1 MSNKVGRGGKLALDP
16 PSLLLWPDQFV
27 TCRGVLMAKK
37 KPSKAKTSKK
47 SSKAKGKRAAQW
59 SVELPPR
66 IDVRVAYGSITEVDA
81 SAVVVGVFQGVEDL
95 SSAARA
101 IDQRLGGAITEITQ
115 RRMFTGKAGEI
126 FILPAVRH
134 DIRAELVIL
143 AGMGRFDRYLRD
155 SNGEFK
161 PAAVLET
168 VAENVART
176 LVRAKVNDFGMALF
190 GATQEPNPYDGL
202 AHLIKG
208 FLRGVRSTNERN
220 SLRSLTICEID
231 EVRFEE
237 IKVALGTLRKSPMA
251 RGIEVTLEEI
261 ALPQRELPDDG
272 QKSVVLLATE
282 EPSEYEDWTKVR
294 FSLLARG
301 GKASRLTATK
311 EISDLDLH
319 RLVDETTDSKF
330 VYAKSTRPLK
340 TYGTKLAKTL
350 LPAKIARA
358 LKEVASD
365 RRIVVMH
372 DRGMSR
378 VAWETLCI
386 DDWFPAATAGMSR
399 QYLTDHMPVARW
411 LEQRRYG
418 EKLDLLLIVDPTNDL
433 EGAVKEGDMV
443 EKVARRLSGV
453 NVTRLSGKEATKSR
467 ILKELQSGDYD
478 VLHYAGHTAFWPD
491 DPEASGIVCAPH
503 GKKNSVLTG
512 AELGELNE
520 LPALVFFDSCESARV
535 GWRAFEED
543 EESGELE
550 LDEEGNPVRQER
562 PDVSLAETF
571 LRGGVANYVGTHW
584 EVSDD
589 AAPEFVKVFY
599 STLLK
604 GEAIGAAVF
613 NGRQAVR
620 ALMYRPERG
629 PAKASES
636 RKDWADY
643 IHFGSPDFVLKFPR
657 GNTTQ

>member
-1 MSNKVGRGGKLALDP
+1 MT
-16 PSLLLWPDQFV
+16 W
-27 TCRGVLMAKK
+27 RGVVTGKK
-37 KPSKAKTSKK
+37 KPGKAKTSKK
-47 SSKAKGKRAAQW
+47 SSKAKGKTAAQW

-66 IDVRVAYGSITEVDA
+66 VDVRVAHGSITEVDA
-81 SAVVVGVFQGVEDL
+81 SAVVVGIFQGVQDL
-95 SSAARA
+95 SSAAHA
-101 IDQRLGGAITEITQ
+101 IDQRLDGAITEITQ
-115 RRMFTGKAGEI
+115 RRMFLGKVGEI

-134 DIRAELVIL
+134 DIRAEMVIL

-155 SNGEFK
+155 SSQGFK

-176 LVRAKVNDFGMALF
+176 LVRAKVNEFGMALF
-190 GATQEPNPYDGL
+190 GATREPNPYDGL
-202 AHLIKG
+202 THLIEG
-208 FLRGVRSTNERN
+208 FMRGVRGMKERN
-220 SLRSLTICEID
+220 SLRSITICEID
-231 EVRFEE
+231 KVRFEE
-237 IKVALGTLRKSPMA
+237 IKVALGKLHKSPIA
-251 RGIEVTLEEI
+251 QGIEVTMGEI
-261 ALPQRELPDDG
+261 TLPKRESPG
-272 QKSVVLLATE
+272 AGPKSVVLQATE
-282 EPSEYEDWTKVR
+282 ESSEYEGWTKVR
-294 FSLLARG
+294 FSVLARG
-301 GKASRLTATK
+301 DKATRLTATK
-311 EISDLDLH
+311 EIADLDLH
-319 RLVDETTDSKF
+319 RLVDQTTDNKF
-330 VYAKSTRPLK
+330 VYAKSMRPLK
-340 TYGTKLAKTL
+340 TYGNKLAKTL
-350 LPAKIARA
+350 LPAKIAEA

-443 EKVARRLSGV
+443 DKVARRLSGV

-503 GKKNSVLTG
+503 GNKNSVLTG
-512 AELGELNE
+512 AELGQLNE

-571 LRGGVANYVGTHW
+571 LRGGVANYIGTHW

-589 AAPEFVKVFY
+589 AAPEFVKAFY
-599 STLLK
+599 SALLK
-604 GEAIGAAVF
+604 GEAIGTAVF

-620 ALMYRPERG
+620 KLMYRPERG
-629 PAKASES
+629 RAKASES

-643 IHFGSPDFVLKFPR
+643 IHFGSPDFVLKFPH
-657 GNTTQ
+657 GGTTK

>member
-1 MSNKVGRGGKLALDP
+1 
-16 PSLLLWPDQFV
+16 
-27 TCRGVLMAKK
+27 MAKK
-37 KPSKAKTSKK
+37 NPNKTKTSKK
-47 SSKAKGKRAAQW
+47 SSKATGKAAAQW

-66 IDVRVAYGSITEVDA
+66 IDVRLAYGSITEVDA
-81 SAVVVGVFQGVEDL
+81 SAVVVGIFQGVQDL
-95 SSAARA
+95 PAAARA
-101 IDQRLGGAITEITQ
+101 IDQRLDGAITEIVQ
-115 RRMFTGKAGEI
+115 RRMFLGKVGEI

-134 DIRAELVIL
+134 DIRADLVIL

-155 SNGEFK
+155 DTPDFK

-176 LVRAKVNDFGMALF
+176 LVRAKVNDFAMALF
-190 GATQEPNPYDGL
+190 GATREPRPFDGL
-202 AHLIKG
+202 THLVKG
-208 FLRGVRSTNERN
+208 FLRGVRSMTERN
-220 SLRSLTICEID
+220 SLRSITICESD
-231 EVRFEE
+231 EVRFEQ
-237 IKVALGTLRKSPMA
+237 IKVALGNLHESPIA
-251 RGIEVTLEEI
+251 QGLEVTMEEFT
-261 ALPQRELPDDG
+261 LPKRELPEAG
-272 QKSVVLLATE
+272 PKSVTLLATE
-282 EPSEYEDWTKVR
+282 EPSEWEDWTKVR
-294 FSLLARG
+294 FSVLASG
-301 GKASRLTATK
+301 DKATRLTATK
-311 EISDLDLH
+311 EIADLDLH
-319 RLVDETTDSKF
+319 RLVDQTTDNKF
-330 VYAKSTRPLK
+330 VYAKSMRPLK
-340 TYGTKLAKTL
+340 TYGKKLAKTL
-350 LPAKIARA
+350 LPSKIARA

-386 DDWFPAATAGMSR
+386 GDWFPAATGGMSR
-399 QYLTDHMPVARW
+399 QYMTDHMPVARW

-433 EGAVKEGDMV
+433 PGAVKEGDMV

-453 NVTRLSGKEATKSR
+453 NVTRLSGRQATKSR

-491 DPEASGIVCAPH
+491 DPEASGIVCAP
-503 GKKNSVLTG
+503 KRKRNPVILTG
-512 AELGELNE
+512 AELGQLVE

-550 LDEEGNPVRQER
+550 LDEDGNPVRRTR

-589 AAPEFVKVFY
+589 AAPEFVKAFY
-599 STLLK
+599 GTLLK

-613 NGRQAVR
+613 SGRQAVR
-620 ALMYRPERG
+620 GLMDRPKRG

-657 GNTTQ
+657 GGKEK